1 MFILGQNN
9 KEIHVDTAEANR
21 DTVISL
27 AKQANFGLNLF
38 TQDLDPKVFD
48 NANFEQCI
56 FNLARKH
63 RSARIRILT
72 QGSARAAQQGH
83 SLIRLAQKLTSSVFI
98 HNTAT
103 EHKGEISTFMV
114 VDGTGYIYRPRSTS
128 RDYDAVCNFM
138 APQRAAE
145 LDDFFNEMWERS
157 TADTQIRRL
166 YI

>member
-1 MFILGQNN
+1 MFILGQD
-9 KEIHVDTAEANR
+9 KEEIHVDTAEANR
-21 DTVISL
+21 NTVISL
-27 AKQANFGLNLF
+27 AEQARFGLNLF
-38 TQDLDPKVFD
+38 TQDLDPNVYD
-48 NANFEQCI
+48 NADFEQCI

-63 RSARIRILT
+63 HSARIRILT
-72 QGSARAAQQGH
+72 QDSARAERQGH

-103 EHKGEISTFMV
+103 EHKGEASTFMV

-128 RDYDAVCNFM
+128 RNYDAVCSFM

-145 LDDFFNEMWERS
+145 LDDLFNEMWERS
-157 TADTQIRRL
+157 AADTQIRRL